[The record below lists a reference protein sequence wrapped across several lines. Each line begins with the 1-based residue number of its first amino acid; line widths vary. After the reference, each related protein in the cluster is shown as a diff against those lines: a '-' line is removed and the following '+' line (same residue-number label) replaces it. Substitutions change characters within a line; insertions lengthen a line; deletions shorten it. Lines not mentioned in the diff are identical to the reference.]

1 MALETRYEIGSNE
14 ENGYPVVHRIIV
26 LDGVEV
32 SRGEPLFAEV
42 KATYPQIIEEYFNAV
57 ASWAHELADYFD
69 TQTEFT
75 AENYVECL
83 KASRFF
89 FDFDQKFNYA
99 AYANDMPHLQAGPAV
114 VTEETPESPAVE
126 ETPDTE

>member
-14 ENGYPVVHRIIV
+14 ENDYPVIHRLIV

-42 KATYPQIIEEYFNAV
+42 KAANPEVIEEYFNAV
-57 ASWAHELADYFD
+57 ASWAHGLANYFD
-69 TQTEFT
+69 TQSDFT
-75 AENYVECL
+75 AENYVKCL

-89 FDFDQKFNYA
+89 WDFDQKFDYVSF
-99 AYANDMPHLQAGPAV
+99 ANDMPHLQAPDTVA
-114 VTEETPESPAVE
+114 TE

>member
-14 ENGYPVVHRIIV
+14 ENNYPVVHRLIV

-42 KATYPQIIEEYFNAV
+42 KAAHPETIEKYFDAV

-69 TQTEFT
+69 TQNDFT
-75 AENYVECL
+75 AENYVKCL
-83 KASRFF
+83 NASRFF
-89 FDFDQKFNYA
+89 FDFDQKFDYA
-99 AYANDMPHLQAGPAV
+99 SFSNDMPNLQAPDTV
-114 VTEETPESPAVE
+114 VTEETPV
-126 ETPDTE
+126 TE

>member
-14 ENGYPVVHRIIV
+14 ENDYPVIHRLIV

-42 KATYPQIIEEYFNAV
+42 KAANPEVIEEYFNAV
-57 ASWAHELADYFD
+57 ASWAHGLADYFD
-69 TQTEFT
+69 TQNDFT
-75 AENYVECL
+75 AENYVKCL

-89 FDFDQKFNYA
+89 WDFDQKFDYVSF
-99 AYANDMPHLQAGPAV
+99 ANDMPHLQAPDTVA
-114 VTEETPESPAVE
+114 TEETPV
-126 ETPDTE
+126 TE